1 MVAPAILTIPDIE
14 LFKTWRELVAA
25 TAQSLQGATNIPLTA
40 DNYREAEKILLQRV
54 QQECFSTDCQQ
65 LMAGK
70 PLSGSSRII
79 PLGPEFDNAA
89 QLIQV
94 SGRLRHT
101 PAVAVETL
109 HPIILDPQH
118 KITQLLIQH
127 YDDQLH
133 HPGSER
139 VFAELRRKSWILRG
153 REAVRRHQHHFTDCR
168 KWHGRPQ
175 IPQMADLPPSRL
187 RLHKPAFYSTGV
199 DCFGPYNI
207 KIGRRMEKRWGI
219 ILKCMTTRAVHLDLL
234 SSIDTDSFLM
244 ALRRFVARRGKPFE
258 LLSDRGTNFRGG
270 EHELQETFSS
280 LQPDLQAQLAS
291 QQIKFTFNPPSAPHL
306 GGCWERE
313 IRSLKQSLQV
323 IIGTQSI
330 TEEVLQTVLVEIEGI
345 LNSKPLG
352 FTSSDAADPDPVT
365 PNILL
370 MGRPDASLPQVVY
383 PESEL
388 LSRRR
393 WHHSQLLADHFWR
406 GFIRFYLLGLQARQK
421 WRADSSTNLQM
432 MGHSDGH

>member
-1 MVAPAILTIPDIE
+1 M
-14 LFKTWRELVAA
+14 FKTWRELVAA
-25 TAQSLQGATNIPLTA
+25 TAQSLQGAADNPLTA

-54 QQECFSTDCQQ
+54 QQECFSTLHQQ

-79 PLGPEFDNAA
+79 PLAPEFDHAA
-89 QLIQV
+89 QLIRV
-94 SGRLRHT
+94 GGRLRHT
-101 PAVAVETL
+101 PVVAVETL
-109 HPIILDPQH
+109 HPIILDPKH

-133 HPGSER
+133 HPGCER
-139 VFAELRRKSWILRG
+139 VFAELRRKYCILRG
-153 REAVRRHQHHFTDCR
+153 REAVCWHQHHCTDCR
-168 KWHGRPQ
+168 KWRGRPQ
-175 IPQMADLPPSRL
+175 IPQMADLPPARL
-187 RLHKPAFYSTGV
+187 RFHKPAFNSTGV
-199 DCFGPYNI
+199 DYFGPYHI
-207 KIGRRMEKRWGI
+207 KICRRTEKRWGI
-219 ILKCMTTRAVHLDLL
+219 IFKCMTTRAVHLDLL

-258 LLSDRGTNFRGG
+258 LLSDWGTNFKGG
-270 EHELQETFSS
+270 ERELHKTFSS

-291 QQIKFTFNPPSAPHL
+291 HQIKFTFNPPCAPHF

-313 IRSLKQSLQV
+313 IRSLKQALRV

-352 FTSSDAADPDPVT
+352 YTSSDAADPDPIT

-370 MGRPDASLPQVVY
+370 MGWLDA
-383 PESEL
+383 
-388 LSRRR
+388 
-393 WHHSQLLADHFWR
+393 
-406 GFIRFYLLGLQARQK
+406 
-421 WRADSSTNLQM
+421 
-432 MGHSDGH
+432 